1 MGQEIPEKGQYYR
14 HFEGEIYRILAVARH
29 TETLE
34 ELVIYEGMY
43 GDHPV
48 YAKPLPMFMS
58 KAEPGKFPE
67 SSQEYLFE
75 KIAEPNEGCPF
86 QPDRKEGKSHEDDEK
101 RVQLLLAFLELGK
114 NEEKLAFLQRHRSE
128 LDDQLLESI
137 AQSLDF
143 TEKSGDLYF
152 RILDI
157 EKYLQTLIKYERR
170 R

>member
-1 MGQEIPEKGQYYR
+1 M
-14 HFEGEIYRILAVARH
+14 
-29 TETLE
+29 
-34 ELVIYEGMY
+34 
-43 GDHPV
+43 
-48 YAKPLPMFMS
+48 
-58 KAEPGKFPE
+58 
-67 SSQEYLFE
+67 
-75 KIAEPNEGCPF
+75 
-86 QPDRKEGKSHEDDEK
+86 
-101 RVQLLLAFLELGK
+101 QLLLAFLELGK